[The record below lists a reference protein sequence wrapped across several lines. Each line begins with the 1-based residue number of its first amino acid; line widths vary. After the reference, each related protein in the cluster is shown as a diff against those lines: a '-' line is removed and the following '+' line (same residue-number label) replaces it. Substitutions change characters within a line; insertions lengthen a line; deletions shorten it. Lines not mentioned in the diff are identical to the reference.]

1 VPIELDEDVEFIDM
15 SPEIKHQ
22 LAKRFSE
29 FGSNYEEITVGNYD
43 WKGVVPDK
51 YWAYNITTV
60 MRNHNDKLTKYEVW
74 RRFTEFEMLHQYVQ
88 RNYKG
93 II

>member
-1 VPIELDEDVEFIDM
+1 MKPDETLKSEY
-15 SPEIKHQ
+15 Q

-29 FGSNYEEITVGNYD
+29 FASIYEEITVGNYEK
-43 WKGVVPDK
+43 KGVVTDK

-60 MRNHNDKLTKYEVW
+60 IRNHNDKLTKYEVW